1 MKKGY
6 LIRGMVPVLL
16 GAAFIAAA
24 VFTESPVDGLLWGL
38 GGAGL
43 APGLVMIIRYFYW
56 SSPGNESRFKEM
68 QERNDIERRDELNEK
83 LRDKSGR
90 IAYLAG
96 LLILCVSEVVFTVLG
111 KTGVIADHRIFVSYL
126 FGLLVL
132 QILIGMAAF
141 HLLRKKY

>member
-1 MKKGY
+1 MRKRDLNWG
-6 LIRGMVPVLL
+6 IGAALL
-16 GAAFIAAA
+16 GTAFIAAA
-24 VFTESPVDGLLWGL
+24 VFTENPLESLLWGL
-38 GGAGL
+38 GGGAL
-43 APGLVMIIRYFYW
+43 APGLIMIVRYFYW

>member
-6 LIRGMVPVLL
+6 LLRGMVPVLL

-56 SSPGNESRFKEM
+56 SSPGNERRFKEM

-111 KTGVIADHRIFVSYL
+111 KTGVIADYRIFVSYL

>member
-6 LIRGMVPVLL
+6 LIEGIGVALL
-16 GAAFIAAA
+16 GTAFLLAALLTDTGA
-24 VFTESPVDGLLWGL
+24 DGLLWGFG
-38 GGAGL
+38 GGAL
-43 APGLVMIIRYFYW
+43 APGLIMILRYFYW
-56 SSPGNESRFKEM
+56 SAPKNADRFREM
-68 QERNDIERRDELNEK
+68 QERSDIEQQDELNEK

-96 LLILCVSEVVFTVLG
+96 LLNICVLEAAFAVLG
-111 KTGVIADHRIFVSYL
+111 KMGIISDHRIFVGSL

-141 HLLRKKY
+141 HLLRKRY

>member
-6 LIRGMVPVLL
+6 LIRGMVPALL

-24 VFTESPVDGLLWGL
+24 VFTESPVENLLWGL

-43 APGLVMIIRYFYW
+43 APGLVMIVRYFYW
-56 SSPGNESRFKEM
+56 SSPGNERRFKEM
-68 QERNDIERRDELNEK
+68 QERSDIERRDELNEK

>member
-24 VFTESPVDGLLWGL
+24 VYTESPVDGLLWGL

-43 APGLVMIIRYFYW
+43 APGLVMILRYFYW
-56 SSPGNESRFKEM
+56 SAPGNESRFKEM

>member
-1 MKKGY
+1 
-6 LIRGMVPVLL
+6 
-16 GAAFIAAA
+16 
-24 VFTESPVDGLLWGL
+24 
-38 GGAGL
+38 
-43 APGLVMIIRYFYW
+43 
-56 SSPGNESRFKEM
+56 M

-111 KTGVIADHRIFVSYL
+111 KTGVSADHRIFVSYL